1 MPEDKNA
8 KTVDIDTSGPGAEV
22 EFETKQPEATEIEV
36 SNDKDN
42 VKSVDTSAQSNDQS
56 DVQTS
61 KQETENKDQGTEVV
75 SEDKDN
81 KKELEEYSEGVQK
94 SMRIIM
100 LGGPGSGKSTYSK
113 FLTKEFLI
121 PHVYTGDMM
130 RDLAKQDTPT
140 GRKVRSAL
148 DKGDYVDT
156 KIVLDTL
163 QKRLSRKDT
172 ERGYVLDGFPRS
184 MEQVKEM
191 EDRGIGYDHA
201 VYLDVAEKEVIRRL
215 MSRGR
220 ADDKPEIIKNRID
233 VYKKQTQPV
242 IDYYKDKLITIKAK
256 GGEQIEDIARL
267 IIKQIKDKDESF

>member
-1 MPEDKNA
+1 MKRFKSYMKEE
-8 KTVDIDTSGPGAEV
+8 IPGI
-22 EFETKQPEATEIEV
+22 Q
-36 SNDKDN
+36 
-42 VKSVDTSAQSNDQS
+42 
-56 DVQTS
+56 
-61 KQETENKDQGTEVV
+61 
-75 SEDKDN
+75 
-81 KKELEEYSEGVQK
+81 
-94 SMRIIM
+94 MRIIM

-113 FLTKEFLI
+113 FLTKEFMI

-130 RDLAKQDTPT
+130 RDLAKMDTPT

-191 EDRGIGYDHA
+191 EDRNIGYDHV

-220 ADDKPEIIKNRID
+220 ADDKPEIIKNRIK

-256 GGEQIEDIARL
+256 GGEEIEDIAAL
-267 IIKQIKDKDESF
+267 IIKQIKDKDERI

>member
-1 MPEDKNA
+1 MKTFRDYINED
-8 KTVDIDTSGPGAEV
+8 IPGI
-22 EFETKQPEATEIEV
+22 Q
-36 SNDKDN
+36 
-42 VKSVDTSAQSNDQS
+42 
-56 DVQTS
+56 
-61 KQETENKDQGTEVV
+61 
-75 SEDKDN
+75 
-81 KKELEEYSEGVQK
+81 
-94 SMRIIM
+94 MRIIM

-113 FLTKEFLI
+113 FLTKEFMI

-130 RDLAKQDTPT
+130 RDLAKMDTPI

-163 QKRLSRKDT
+163 EKRLMRKDT

-191 EDRGIGYDHA
+191 EDRNIGFDHA
-201 VYLDVAEKEVIRRL
+201 VYLDVAEEEVIRRL

-220 ADDKPEIIKNRID
+220 ADDKPEIIKNRIK

-256 GGEQIEDIARL
+256 GGEQIEDIANL
-267 IIKQIKDKDESF
+267 IIKNIKDKDERI

>member
-1 MPEDKNA
+1 MKSFRDF
-8 KTVDIDTSGPGAEV
+8 I
-22 EFETKQPEATEIEV
+22 FEQL
-36 SNDKDN
+36 
-42 VKSVDTSAQSNDQS
+42 
-56 DVQTS
+56 
-61 KQETENKDQGTEVV
+61 GR
-75 SEDKDN
+75 
-81 KKELEEYSEGVQK
+81 
-94 SMRIIM
+94 MRIIM

-113 FLTKEFLI
+113 FLTKEYQI

-148 DKGDYVDT
+148 EKGDYVDT

-163 QKRLSRKDT
+163 QARLQRKDT

-191 EDRGIGYDHA
+191 EKRNIGYDHV
-201 VYLDVAEKEVIRRL
+201 VYLDVAEEEVIRRL

-220 ADDKPEIIKNRID
+220 ADDKPDIIKNRIK

-242 IDYYKDKLITIKAK
+242 VDYYKDKLITIKAK
-256 GGEQIEDIARL
+256 GGEVIEDIAAQIISKINERL
-267 IIKQIKDKDESF
+267 

>member
-1 MPEDKNA
+1 MKRFKSYMKEE
-8 KTVDIDTSGPGAEV
+8 IPGI
-22 EFETKQPEATEIEV
+22 Q
-36 SNDKDN
+36 
-42 VKSVDTSAQSNDQS
+42 
-56 DVQTS
+56 
-61 KQETENKDQGTEVV
+61 
-75 SEDKDN
+75 
-81 KKELEEYSEGVQK
+81 
-94 SMRIIM
+94 MRIIM

-113 FLTKEFLI
+113 FLTKEFMI

-130 RDLAKQDTPT
+130 RNLAKMDTPT

-163 QKRLSRKDT
+163 QKRLTRKDT

-191 EDRGIGYDHA
+191 ENRNIGYDHV

-220 ADDKPEIIKNRID
+220 ADDKPEIIKNRIA

-242 IDYYKDKLITIKAK
+242 VDYYKDKLIRIKAE
-256 GGEQIEDIARL
+256 GGEQIEDIAAD
-267 IIKQIKDKDESF
+267 IIRYIRNRDERI

>member
-1 MPEDKNA
+1 MKRFKSYMKEE
-8 KTVDIDTSGPGAEV
+8 VPGI
-22 EFETKQPEATEIEV
+22 Q
-36 SNDKDN
+36 
-42 VKSVDTSAQSNDQS
+42 
-56 DVQTS
+56 
-61 KQETENKDQGTEVV
+61 
-75 SEDKDN
+75 
-81 KKELEEYSEGVQK
+81 
-94 SMRIIM
+94 MRIIM

-113 FLTKEFLI
+113 FLTKEFLV

-130 RDLAKQDTPT
+130 RDLSKQDTPT

-156 KIVLDTL
+156 KIVLSTL

-184 MEQVKEM
+184 MKQVKEM

-201 VYLDVAEKEVIRRL
+201 VYLDVAEEEVIRRL

-220 ADDKPEIIKNRID
+220 ADDKPEIIKNRIK

-242 IDYYKDKLITIKAK
+242 INYYKDKLITIKAK
-256 GGEQIEDIARL
+256 GGEEIEDIASL
-267 IIKQIKDKDESF
+267 IIKQIKDKDERI

>member
-1 MPEDKNA
+1 MKSFKKFIKED
-8 KTVDIDTSGPGAEV
+8 IPGI
-22 EFETKQPEATEIEV
+22 Q
-36 SNDKDN
+36 
-42 VKSVDTSAQSNDQS
+42 
-56 DVQTS
+56 
-61 KQETENKDQGTEVV
+61 
-75 SEDKDN
+75 
-81 KKELEEYSEGVQK
+81 
-94 SMRIIM
+94 MRIIM

-163 QKRLSRKDT
+163 QKRLTRKDT

-191 EDRGIGYDHA
+191 EDRNIGYDHV

-220 ADDKPEIIKNRID
+220 ADDKPEIIKNRIA

-242 IDYYKDKLITIKAK
+242 VD
-256 GGEQIEDIARL
+256 
-267 IIKQIKDKDESF
+267 

>member
-1 MPEDKNA
+1 MQTLPWTKIGDKM
-8 KTVDIDTSGPGAEV
+8 KSFKKFVKEEVPGI
-22 EFETKQPEATEIEV
+22 Q
-36 SNDKDN
+36 
-42 VKSVDTSAQSNDQS
+42 
-56 DVQTS
+56 
-61 KQETENKDQGTEVV
+61 
-75 SEDKDN
+75 
-81 KKELEEYSEGVQK
+81 
-94 SMRIIM
+94 MRIIM

-130 RDLAKQDTPT
+130 RDLAKMDTPT

-191 EDRGIGYDHA
+191 EDRNIGFDHA
-201 VYLDVAEKEVIRRL
+201 VYLDVAEEEVIRRL

-220 ADDKPEIIKNRID
+220 ADDKPEIIKNRIK

-267 IIKQIKDKDESF
+267 IIKQIKDKDERI

>member
-1 MPEDKNA
+1 MKTFRNYINED
-8 KTVDIDTSGPGAEV
+8 IPGI
-22 EFETKQPEATEIEV
+22 Q
-36 SNDKDN
+36 
-42 VKSVDTSAQSNDQS
+42 
-56 DVQTS
+56 
-61 KQETENKDQGTEVV
+61 
-75 SEDKDN
+75 
-81 KKELEEYSEGVQK
+81 
-94 SMRIIM
+94 MRIIM

-113 FLTKEFLI
+113 FLTKEFMI

-130 RDLAKQDTPT
+130 RDLAKMDTPT

-163 QKRLSRKDT
+163 EKRLQRKDT

-191 EDRGIGYDHA
+191 EDRNIGFDHA
-201 VYLDVAEKEVIRRL
+201 VYLDVAEEEVIRRL

-220 ADDKPEIIKNRID
+220 ADDKPEIIKNRIK

-256 GGEQIEDIARL
+256 GGEEIEDIAAL
-267 IIKQIKDKDESF
+267 IIKQIKDKDERI

>member
-1 MPEDKNA
+1 M
-8 KTVDIDTSGPGAEV
+8 KT
-22 EFETKQPEATEIEV
+22 FKQYIFSKLKEATMP
-36 SNDKDN
+36 
-42 VKSVDTSAQSNDQS
+42 
-56 DVQTS
+56 
-61 KQETENKDQGTEVV
+61 
-75 SEDKDN
+75 
-81 KKELEEYSEGVQK
+81 
-94 SMRIIM
+94 MRIIM

-113 FLTKEFLI
+113 FLTKEYQI

-148 DKGDYVDT
+148 EKGDYVDT

-163 QKRLSRKDT
+163 QARLQRKDT

-191 EDRGIGYDHA
+191 EKRNIGYDHV
-201 VYLDVAEKEVIRRL
+201 VYLDVAEEEVIRRL

-220 ADDKPEIIKNRID
+220 ADDKPDIIKNRIK

-242 IDYYKDKLITIKAK
+242 VDYYKDKLITIKAK
-256 GGEQIEDIARL
+256 GGEVIEDIAAE
-267 IIKQIKDKDESF
+267 IISKINERI

>member
-1 MPEDKNA
+1 MKTFRDYINED
-8 KTVDIDTSGPGAEV
+8 IPGI
-22 EFETKQPEATEIEV
+22 Q
-36 SNDKDN
+36 
-42 VKSVDTSAQSNDQS
+42 
-56 DVQTS
+56 
-61 KQETENKDQGTEVV
+61 
-75 SEDKDN
+75 
-81 KKELEEYSEGVQK
+81 
-94 SMRIIM
+94 MRIIM

-113 FLTKEFLI
+113 FLTKEFMI

-130 RDLAKQDTPT
+130 RDLAKMDTPI

-163 QKRLSRKDT
+163 QKRLQRKDT

-191 EDRGIGYDHA
+191 EDRNIGFDHA
-201 VYLDVAEKEVIRRL
+201 VYLDVAEEEVIRRL

-220 ADDKPEIIKNRID
+220 ADDKPEIIKNRIK

-256 GGEQIEDIARL
+256 GGEQIEDIASL
-267 IIKQIKDKDESF
+267 IIKQIKDKDERI

>member
-1 MPEDKNA
+1 VQILRWIKIG
-8 KTVDIDTSGPGAEV
+8 V
-22 EFETKQPEATEIEV
+22 
-36 SNDKDN
+36 N
-42 VKSVDTSAQSNDQS
+42 VKSF
-56 DVQTS
+56 
-61 KQETENKDQGTEVV
+61 KKYIKEEVPV
-75 SEDKDN
+75 I
-81 KKELEEYSEGVQK
+81 QK

-130 RDLAKQDTPT
+130 RDLSKQDTPT

-156 KIVLDTL
+156 KIVLSTL

-184 MEQVKEM
+184 MKQVKEM

-220 ADDKPEIIKNRID
+220 ADDKPEIIKNRIK

>member
-1 MPEDKNA
+1 MKRFKSYMKE
-8 KTVDIDTSGPGAEV
+8 
-22 EFETKQPEATEIEV
+22 EAPVI
-36 SNDKDN
+36 
-42 VKSVDTSAQSNDQS
+42 
-56 DVQTS
+56 
-61 KQETENKDQGTEVV
+61 
-75 SEDKDN
+75 
-81 KKELEEYSEGVQK
+81 QK

-130 RDLAKQDTPT
+130 RDLSKQDTPT

-156 KIVLDTL
+156 KIVLSTL

-201 VYLDVAEKEVIRRL
+201 VYLDVAEEEVIRRL

-220 ADDKPEIIKNRID
+220 ADDKPEIIKNRIK

-256 GGEQIEDIARL
+256 GGEEIEDIASL
-267 IIKQIKDKDESF
+267 IIKQIKDKDERI